1 MLVIPAI
8 DLLQGRTVR
17 LLQGRYDRV
26 VPFAEAAVDLARRH
40 VAAGASW
47 LHVVDL
53 DGARQGSW
61 QHLDLIAELAQA
73 AGVPVQ
79 AGGGARDRAQV
90 ALALARGV
98 ARVIVS
104 TAALQDEPLLR
115 ALTAEFG
122 EAIAVSLDTRDGQL
136 VTHGWTAATGLDLGA
151 TAERVVACGVRR
163 LIHTDVLRDGLLAG
177 ASVTG
182 VERLVP
188 LGVPV
193 MAAGG
198 VGSYADLERLRGAGA
213 EAAIVGRA
221 LLEGTIDL
229 PRAITVAA

>member
-26 VPFAEAAVDLARRH
+26 LPFTEAAVDLARRH
-40 VAAGASW
+40 VAAGAAW
-47 LHVVDL
+47 LHVIDL
-53 DGARQGSW
+53 DGARQGCW
-61 QHLDLIAELAQA
+61 QHLDLIGELVQA

-79 AGGGARDRAQV
+79 VGGGARDRAQV
-90 ALALARGV
+90 VRALDRGV

-104 TAALQDEPLLR
+104 TAALQDETLLR
-115 ALTAEFG
+115 SLTAEFG
-122 EAIAVSLDTRDGQL
+122 EAIAVSLDTRHGQL
-136 VTHGWTAATGLDLGA
+136 VSHGWTAGTGLDLGA
-151 TAERVVACGVRR
+151 TARRMVECGVRR
-163 LIHTDVLRDGLLAG
+163 LVHTDVLRDGLLAG
-177 ASVTG
+177 ASVAG
-182 VERLVP
+182 VDQLVP

-198 VGSYADLERLRGAGA
+198 VGSYQDLERLRAAGA

-221 LLEGTIDL
+221 LLEGTLDL
-229 PRAITVAA
+229 PRAIAVAA